1 MACEARVVSSFSSSV
16 CLRGAE
22 LSVAVTSS
30 RCCDLPEIIPILSL
44 LLLLRSVCAG
54 QDLDGVRT
62 GGWKTKRMHVSVSFG
77 MCLLKKLPCTVSIH
91 PKLVH

>member
-1 MACEARVVSSFSSSV
+1 MRPELLPASAAVMCPAQ
-16 CLRGAE
+16 AE

-54 QDLDGVRT
+54 QDLDGVHT
-62 GGWKTKRMHVSVSFG
+62 GGWKTERMHVSFFFA
-77 MCLLKKLPCTVSIH
+77 MCLLKKLPCMVSIH